1 MYPHC
6 RLPATLPQLPVNN
19 VDTTSVATEALY
31 RDTIVGR
38 FGGQDR
44 GKVQGHKRP
53 LQFGRQGVQQQ
64 QESCII

>member
-6 RLPATLPQLPVNN
+6 RLPAKLPQLLVNN

-38 FGGQDR
+38 LGGQDR
-44 GKVQGHKRP
+44 GKVKGHKR
-53 LQFGRQGVQQQ
+53 
-64 QESCII
+64 S